1 MKGADLTRRW
11 TVLAL
16 LITLGIVLYVVE
28 FLFLPPLPVPGAKL
42 GLANLV
48 TLLIIALYS
57 WRECLLNVI
66 IRTVAG
72 SLLTGTF
79 LTPAFFFSLT
89 GGIVSAL
96 VMLWLFSI
104 WYGRLSLVGVSVTG
118 AAAHNLIQ
126 LILAITL
133 MKTWVFLFY
142 LPFLLLAAIP
152 TGLFNGLL
160 GNYLLSRLESLRI
173 LL

>member
-1 MKGADLTRRW
+1 MTRRW

-16 LITLGIVLYVVE
+16 LIALGIVLYVVE
-28 FLFLPPLPVPGAKL
+28 LLFVPPLPVPGAKL

-48 TLLIIALYS
+48 TLLIIVFYS
-57 WRECLLNVI
+57 WKECLLNVV

-79 LTPAFFFSLT
+79 LTPAFFFSFT
-89 GGIVSAL
+89 GGVASAL
-96 VMLWLFSI
+96 LMLLLFSL
-104 WYGRLSLVGVSVTG
+104 WYGRISLVGVSVVG
-118 AAAHNLIQ
+118 AAVHNLAQ
-126 LILAITL
+126 LILAIIL
-133 MKTWVFLFY
+133 LKSWAFLFY
-142 LPFLLLAAIP
+142 LPFLLLVAIP

-160 GNYLLSRLESLRI
+160 GNYLVGRLKSAEI